1 LRKSVSEKIP
11 AARNVR
17 GVDGL
22 YQEVL
27 LDHATRPRN
36 RRKLDRATAIGEGNN
51 PFCDDRCTIYLD
63 VAEGVVRDAS
73 FEAVCCAILLASAS
87 LMTLSLV
94 GKTKEQAL
102 TLRERFPALLTAEVS
117 FDVDDLG
124 DLAGVKAWTDR
135 IKCAT
140 LPWHDLGKALQE
152 VG

>member
-1 LRKSVSEKIP
+1 
-11 AARNVR
+11 VR

-22 YQEVL
+22 YREVL

-51 PFCDDRCTIYLD
+51 PFCGDRCRVYLD
-63 VAEGVVRDAS
+63 VSEGVVREAS
-73 FEAVCCAILLASAS
+73 FEAVGCAILLASAS
-87 LMTLSLV
+87 LMTLALV
-94 GKTKEQAL
+94 GRTKEQAL
-102 TLRERFPALLTAEVS
+102 VIAEWFRALLTAEVS
-117 FDVDDLG
+117 FDADDLR
-124 DLAGVKAWTDR
+124 DLAGVKAWPDR